1 MAVGYR
7 LLIRSGERCS
17 RLASHNT
24 FPFTVGDRIRACR
37 SVRTV
42 AESYDVSSVR
52 FDPRVSLA
60 QRSSRQVATQ
70 RGAALASKR
79 GRLPCTDRDS
89 AALRARFPE

>member
-52 FDPRVSLA
+52 FDPRVFPCPA
-60 QRSSRQVATQ
+60 FIPPSRHPTRCGPRIEA
-70 RGAALASKR
+70 GKAALH
-79 GRLPCTDRDS
+79 
-89 AALRARFPE
+89 